1 MHTSQEDQVVLLA
14 VILFFVVLSLFTCVL
29 AALMTDLSSDIIYIT
44 HHRHSTDNPTDTAES
59 VITTDLMVF
68 VFVSFSMY
76 TKLSRSSA
84 WKLDNCKV
92 LK

>member
-59 VITTDLMVF
+59 VITIDLMVF
-68 VFVSFSMY
+68 VSASFSMY
-76 TKLSRSSA
+76 TKLSRPSV
-84 WKLDNCKV
+84 WKLDNCNV